1 VSEAADD
8 TVSEQLREPIRVDI
22 DSDIHV
28 GLLLL
33 GDGLHDV
40 VADQQVTRNQRRRVL
55 GEM

>member
-33 GDGLHDV
+33 GDGLQDV

>member
-1 VSEAADD
+1 MSEAADD

-28 GLLLL
+28 GLLL